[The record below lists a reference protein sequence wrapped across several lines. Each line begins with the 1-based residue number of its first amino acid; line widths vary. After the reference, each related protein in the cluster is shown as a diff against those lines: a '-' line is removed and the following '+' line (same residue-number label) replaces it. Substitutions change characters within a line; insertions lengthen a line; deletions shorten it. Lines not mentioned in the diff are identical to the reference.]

1 MDFFFWSISYLEI
14 YWLIS
19 KYLCIFWCL
28 FVTDFAINSVVRE
41 HMLSDFITWN
51 IQSCFVSQPVSVL
64 VYLPVI
70 LEICFIILEIF
81 FLYMPIRISGL
92 ILFLYLVTMSIY
104 KYVIWAAEGNVLK
117 SVSNLVAHLSI
128 SPFTVL
134 NFVFYIVRLLLLSR
148 Y

>member
-19 KYLCIFWCL
+19 KYLCIFLCL